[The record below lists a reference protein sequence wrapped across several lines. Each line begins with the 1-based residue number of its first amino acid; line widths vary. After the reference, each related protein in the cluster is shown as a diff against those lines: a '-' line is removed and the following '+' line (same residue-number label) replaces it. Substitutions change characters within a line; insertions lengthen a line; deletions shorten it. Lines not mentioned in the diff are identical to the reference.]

1 MNRISAWKAQRSSVS
16 MTIVGKDDTD
26 QVLKVA
32 HVVSIE
38 AAAPYPIATDVNGQQ
53 YQLVCDGADV
63 LPGIAPVDAA
73 NALAA

>member
-1 MNRISAWKAQRSSVS
+1 MHKITAWKAQRSSTS
-16 MTIVGKDDTD
+16 MTIVGKDEVG

-38 AAAPYPIATDVNGQQ
+38 GAAPYPIATDINGLH

-63 LPGIAPVDAA
+63 LAGVAPTDTA
-73 NALAA
+73 NAIAA